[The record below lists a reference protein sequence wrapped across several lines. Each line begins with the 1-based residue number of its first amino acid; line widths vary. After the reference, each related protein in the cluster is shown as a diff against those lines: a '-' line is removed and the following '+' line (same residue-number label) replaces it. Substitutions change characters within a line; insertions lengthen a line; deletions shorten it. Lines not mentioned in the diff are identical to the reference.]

1 MVRTLESEEPDFEYG
16 IGLLLFCGAV
26 SRTGKARE
34 LVLFHEQGKARRVV
48 RFPERP
54 RTFPVDGPSM
64 RLGFAGP
71 RVLKAC

>member
-1 MVRTLESEEPDFEYG
+1 MILRLESEEPDSEYG

-34 LVLFHEQGKARRVV
+34 FVL
-48 RFPERP
+48 
-54 RTFPVDGPSM
+54 FPVDGPAK

>member
-1 MVRTLESEEPDFEYG
+1 MVRALESEEPDSEYG

-34 LVLFHEQGKARRVV
+34 FVLFHEQGKARRVI
-48 RFPERP
+48 RFSERL
-54 RTFPVDGPSM
+54 RAFPVDGPAK
-64 RLGFAGP
+64 RLGFAGS